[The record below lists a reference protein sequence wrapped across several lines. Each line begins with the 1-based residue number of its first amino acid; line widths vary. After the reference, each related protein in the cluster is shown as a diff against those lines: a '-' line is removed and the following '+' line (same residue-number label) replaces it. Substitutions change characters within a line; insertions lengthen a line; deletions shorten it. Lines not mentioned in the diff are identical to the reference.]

1 MSVNSRYQNEKNKK
15 VYFLNSNTGQFI
27 ETKNYRDF
35 KDIEIEELIKLED
48 NKIKNTLLY
57 NDCTDLKLK
66 EIELLALWNE
76 FMDSYQ
82 FSEKNEILANTED
95 LLKKF
100 IEENMD
106 YIKEKEMINELMLFM
121 NYLVN
126 KDEISF
132 NFFFEWSIKIN

>member
-1 MSVNSRYQNEKNKK
+1 MSINNRHQNEKNKK

-27 ETKNYRDF
+27 ETDKNKAF
-35 KDIEIEELIKLED
+35 KDIEVEELIKLED
-48 NKIKNTLLY
+48 KKIKNTILY
-57 NDCTDLKLK
+57 NDCPDLKLK
-66 EIELLALWNE
+66 EIELLSLWNE

-82 FSEKNEILANTED
+82 FSEKNEILTNMED
-95 LLKKF
+95 FLKVF
-100 IEENMD
+100 IEKNMD
-106 YIKEKEMINELMLFM
+106 YIKEKELTNELMLFM